1 MAKRVKK
8 KRLSAKLMD
17 AIEVMP
23 RGRGEKELA
32 AMGARIERAIAG
44 TKIGEWDSDSLFW
57 IAEYHAMVA
66 GEMRWRTLTS
76 DRELSENE
84 TRRVKAERER
94 ALNAQWGKAEK
105 YYRAAMAGASEVSR
119 AEVAL
124 EYARILSLRG
134 RESDRRMR
142 RQLMERVLT
151 VNVGI
156 GSGAAKLLSAD
167 LFDTREGEKG
177 VEWLERAAL
186 VYEETARGLFERLAG
201 DRKDQRTREDWLV
214 DDVMPRSVTKKR
226 K

>member
-1 MAKRVKK
+1 VAKRVKK

-44 TKIGEWDSDSLFW
+44 TEIAEWDSDSLYW
-57 IAEYHAMVA
+57 IGAYHSMVA
-66 GEMRWRTLTS
+66 RGMHWREVVDL
-76 DRELSENE
+76 RGLSGKEE
-84 TRRVKAERER
+84 RRMKAERVR
-94 ALNAQWGKAEK
+94 VQNVHWRKAEK
-105 YYRAAMAGASEVSR
+105 YFRAAMAGASEVSR

-124 EYARILSLRG
+124 DYAQILSIQE
-134 RESDRRMR
+134 RESDRGMR
-142 RQLMERVLT
+142 RRLMERVLR

-156 GSGAAKLLSAD
+156 GSEAAKLLSAD

-186 VYEETARGLFERLAG
+186 LYQGIARGLFERLAV

-214 DDVMPRSVTKKR
+214 DDVIVRRVTKKR

>member
-17 AIEVMP
+17 AIEAMP

-32 AMGARIERAIAG
+32 AMGARIERAVAG

-57 IAEYHAMVA
+57 IGVYHAMVA
-66 GEMRWRTLTS
+66 GEIQWRILIS
-76 DRELSENE
+76 DREWSENE
-84 TRRVKAERER
+84 TRRVKAERAR

-134 RESDRRMR
+134 RESDRGMR
-142 RQLMERVLT
+142 RRLMERALT
-151 VNVGI
+151 VNVAS

-167 LFDTREGEKG
+167 MFETSEGDKG
-177 VEWLERAAL
+177 VEWLERTAL
-186 VYEETARGLFERLAG
+186 LYQGIARELFERLAE
-201 DRKDQRTREDWLV
+201 DRKDQRTQEDSFV
-214 DDVMPRSVTKKR
+214 DHVMLRRVTKKR